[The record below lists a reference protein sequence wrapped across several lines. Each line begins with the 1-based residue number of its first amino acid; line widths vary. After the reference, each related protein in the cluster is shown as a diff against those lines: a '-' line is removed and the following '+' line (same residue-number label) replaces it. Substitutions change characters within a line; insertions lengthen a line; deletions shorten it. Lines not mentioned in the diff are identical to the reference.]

1 MKNLFV
7 SLLFVFVSFVSFSQT
22 YKFDVKN
29 YDLHVVSG
37 FSEKDAIL
45 KNSKTPTPMVCN
57 RNYTVDMDNKLLSFF
72 EDGLFVEKFRITDLI
87 ESNGETEI
95 IVESYLTDK
104 GNITTFSV
112 YYTLKNNEMS
122 DICLFWYDPFNN
134 RTLVKNVK

>member
-7 SLLFVFVSFVSFSQT
+7 SVLLTFVSLVSFCQT
-22 YKFDVKN
+22 YTFDVKN
-29 YDLHVVSG
+29 YDLYVVSG

-45 KNSKTPTPMVCN
+45 KNNKMSVPMVCN
-57 RNYTVDMDNKLLSFF
+57 RYYTVDMDNKLLFFF
-72 EDGLFVEKFRITDLI
+72 ENGLFVEKFRITDLI

-104 GNITTFSV
+104 GNVTTFSV

-122 DICLFWYDPFNN
+122 DICLFWYDPFSN
-134 RTLVKNVK
+134 RTLVKNIK